1 MPRQHVMGT
10 KKQTSNPAHPAAVVE
25 RFIQDDF
32 VPRTRKAA
40 PQTASRKTSEANDV
54 ERLRQIYRAA
64 AWLFCEKGY
73 EATSMSDIAERVGIT
88 KAGVYHFIQGT
99 KQELLFEII
108 SFGLDRLDAIVI
120 EPARAIPDPEA
131 RLRFII
137 ASHVGLIISGSTS
150 EGYNPVTI
158 VVEEVSGL
166 APQQLQLVN
175 QRKRG
180 YVDLVRDTLK
190 ELQGEG
196 KLKDVNP
203 TVTAFSLL
211 GSILWVARWYR
222 ASGSLTA
229 EIVAAEISKIVFGGI
244 LKEELKLKIGD
255 LKSGKRKPKV
265 QRPKS

>member
-1 MPRQHVMGT
+1 MLACRVITVNTGM
-10 KKQTSNPAHPAAVVE
+10 KKQTSKKTQPAAVVE

-32 VPRTRKAA
+32 VPRTRKANPKNA
-40 PQTASRKTSEANDV
+40 IRPQRKSSEANDV

-108 SFGLDRLDAIVI
+108 SFGLDRLEATVI
-120 EPARAIPDPEA
+120 EPARAVTDAEA

-137 ASHVGLIISGSTS
+137 ASHVSLIISGSTS

-166 APQQLQLVN
+166 SPKQLQTVN

-180 YVDLVRDTLK
+180 YVELIRDTLK
-190 ELQGEG
+190 ELQAEG

-211 GSILWVARWYR
+211 GTILWVARWYR
-222 ASGSLTA
+222 ASGSLTSEA
-229 EIVAAEISKIVFGGI
+229 VAAEISKIVFGGI
-244 LKEELKLKIGD
+244 LVEKKG
-255 LKSGKRKPKV
+255 RKKQP
-265 QRPKS
+265 

>member
-1 MPRQHVMGT
+1 MKKLIT
-10 KKQTSNPAHPAAVVE
+10 KKNQPAAVVE
-25 RFIQDDF
+25 RFIHDDF
-32 VPRTRKAA
+32 VPRTRKASQKKSA
-40 PQTASRKTSEANDV
+40 RPQRKSSEANDV

-88 KAGVYHFIQGT
+88 KAGVYHFIKGT

-108 SFGLDRLDAIVI
+108 SFGLDRLDVTVV
-120 EPARAIPDPEA
+120 EPARALTDAEA

-137 ASHVGLIISGSTS
+137 TSHVGLIISGSTS

-166 APQQLQLVN
+166 SPKQLQTVN

-180 YVDLVRDTLK
+180 YVELIRDTLK
-190 ELQGEG
+190 DLQAEG

-203 TVTAFSLL
+203 TVTAFSIL
-211 GSILWVARWYR
+211 GTILWVARWYR

-229 EIVAAEISKIVFGGI
+229 ETVAAEITKIICGGM
-244 LKEELKLKIGD
+244 LVEKKDRTRERGKERKK
-255 LKSGKRKPKV
+255 KS
-265 QRPKS
+265 

>member
-1 MPRQHVMGT
+1 MGT
-10 KKQTSNPAHPAAVVE
+10 KKQTSKNPHPAAVVE

-32 VPRTRKAA
+32 VPRTRKTSARA
-40 PQTASRKTSEANDV
+40 QRKSSEANDV

-120 EPARAIPDPEA
+120 EPARAIPAPEA

-229 EIVAAEISKIVFGGI
+229 ETVAAEISKIVFGGI
-244 LKEELKLKIGD
+244 LKEELKLETGD
-255 LKSGKRKPKV
+255 LKLGKRKPKV
-265 QRPKS
+265 QRPNPKS